1 MEKVSMKNSQ
11 RGYSLI
17 ELSIVLAIIAVVI
30 GGAITGVQAI
40 LQSNNVN
47 KTISTT
53 NKSVGAITAKLLRD
67 NTYANATTINLSS
80 TAMGIWDQKA
90 VTAPGLPAAA
100 VTNEFGGR
108 VHVAPLAAATYGLA
122 INQGYI
128 YTLTGI
134 PTASCTD
141 LFLGLESV
149 ALAAAVN
156 NQLGTTVAQAPTA
169 LSGTVLKAPPNTL
182 PNSST
187 VSQACASAADT
198 GNTTITLLIPRS

>member
-53 NKSVGAITAKLLRD
+53 NKSVGGITAKLLRD
-67 NTYANATTINLSS
+67 NTYVNATTANLSS
-80 TAMGIWDQKA
+80 RSMGIWDEKS
-90 VTAPGLPAAA
+90 VTSPGLAAAA
-100 VTNEFGGR
+100 VTNEFGGQ
-108 VHVAPLAAATYGLA
+108 VFVASLATVTYGIA
-122 INQGYI
+122 INQAYI

-141 LFLGLESV
+141 LVLGLESL
-149 ALAAAVN
+149 ALGVAVN
-156 NQLGTTVAQAPTA
+156 NQLPNAVTAAPTA
-169 LSGTVLKAPPNTL
+169 LSGTVVKQPGTL
-182 PNSST
+182 PNSLT
-187 VSQACASAADT
+187 VSGACAPAVDT
-198 GNTTITLLIPRS
+198 GKTTITLLIPRS